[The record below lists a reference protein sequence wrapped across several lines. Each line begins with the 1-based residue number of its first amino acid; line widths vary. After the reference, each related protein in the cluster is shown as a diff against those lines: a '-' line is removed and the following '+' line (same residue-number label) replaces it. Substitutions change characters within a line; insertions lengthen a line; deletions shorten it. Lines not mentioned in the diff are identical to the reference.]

1 MQIDLNVKQLILD
14 SGLARHRRGIV
25 AATEAALLQLFQDRG
40 IPESLLRGS
49 APPPI
54 LDAETITVNPTARL
68 EVIARQIAEAIY
80 RTLGSAE
87 S

>member
-25 AATEAALLQLFQDRG
+25 AATEEALRQLFQDRG
-40 IPESLLRGS
+40 VPESLLRGS

-54 LDAETITVNPTARL
+54 LEPDMITVAPTARL
-68 EVIARQIAEAIY
+68 ETVAQQIAEMIY
-80 RTLGSAE
+80 RSLGSTKL
-87 S
+87 